1 MSEQSNF
8 PYASQIEEVKNTIR
22 LAIHGKDEIIDMVL
36 CAAFAGGHILLEDIP
51 GVGKTTLVTA
61 LAKVMDLS
69 YKRVQF
75 TPDVLPSDIS
85 GFTMYDKNTGE
96 FSFREGA
103 VYTNML

>member
-22 LAIHGKDEIIDMVL
+22 LAIHGKDDIIDMVL
-36 CAAFAGGHILLEDIP
+36 CAAFAGGHMLLEDFP

-61 LAKVMDLS
+61 LAKVMDLG

-85 GFTMYDKNTGE
+85 GCIRNSLSRSSYIFLPGILPE
-96 FSFREGA
+96 LS
-103 VYTNML
+103 

>member
-51 GVGKTTLVTA
+51 GVGPKRRRALMAAYESVDDIKNASAEEIADKTGIPLNTA
-61 LAKVMDLS
+61 EEI
-69 YKRVQF
+69 YKYF
-75 TPDVLPSDIS
+75 HPS
-85 GFTMYDKNTGE
+85 
-96 FSFREGA
+96 
-103 VYTNML
+103 L